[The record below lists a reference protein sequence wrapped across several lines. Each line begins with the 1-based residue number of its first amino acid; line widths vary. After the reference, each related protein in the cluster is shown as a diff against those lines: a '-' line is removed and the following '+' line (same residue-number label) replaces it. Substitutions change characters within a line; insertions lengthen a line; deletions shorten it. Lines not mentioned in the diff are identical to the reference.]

1 MSIIFHERI
10 HFFVIVSF
18 YVIASFYV
26 INSFY
31 VLIFFM
37 INPFM
42 FTLKYAGI
50 PDPPV
55 PAKSGGFMKENKKY
69 NNYNDLL
76 GEYPVAVS
84 FIDLTKVNE
93 SVHWHDSMEINIV
106 NNGTVEVLT
115 NDGSL
120 LLNAGEG
127 ILLAPSVVH
136 SLRAATPDQCTLY
149 VVHFSPAF
157 LFTYEQP
164 YLGNKYRDIVLSAP
178 ELKSLILREGQAW
191 DDEVLDTI
199 NNLIAANLTKK
210 YGYELVSRGML
221 SLFWALLL
229 KKVDPVDSPAS
240 KALASL
246 DSERVKTAIIFME
259 EHYADPISLDDIADH
274 IHISKSECCRCFKR
288 SLRLTPFEYLM
299 KYRIYIASS
308 KIIEDPD
315 LKSISDLG
323 FSVGFNNS
331 SYFNK
336 IFRQFMNCTP
346 TEYKKKVKAASI
358 NSQSPNAFIPYRF

>member
-1 MSIIFHERI
+1 MNEIR
-10 HFFVIVSF
+10 
-18 YVIASFYV
+18 
-26 INSFY
+26 
-31 VLIFFM
+31 
-37 INPFM
+37 
-42 FTLKYAGI
+42 
-50 PDPPV
+50 
-55 PAKSGGFMKENKKY
+55 KY
-69 NNYNDLL
+69 NNYDDLL

-93 SVHWHDSMEINIV
+93 SVHWHDSMEIDIV
-106 NNGTVEVLT
+106 NNGSLEVLT

-120 LLNAGEG
+120 LLHAGEG
-127 ILLAPSVVH
+127 IILAPSMVH
-136 SLRAATPDQCTLY
+136 SLHAATPDQCTLY
-149 VVHFSPAF
+149 AVHFRPAF

-164 YLGNKYRDIVLSAP
+164 YLGNKYRDVVLSSQA
-178 ELKSLILREGQAW
+178 LKALLLREGQPW

-199 NNLIAANLTKK
+199 NSLIAANLTKK
-210 YGYELVSRGML
+210 YGYELVSRGLL
-221 SLFWALLL
+221 SLFWASLL
-229 KKVDPVDSPAS
+229 KKADPVDPSVP
-240 KALASL
+240 KALISL
-246 DSERVKTAIIFME
+246 DSERVKAAITFME
-259 EHYADPISLDDIADH
+259 EHYSDPLSLDDIADH

-299 KYRIYIASS
+299 KYRIYIASC

-346 TEYKKKVKAASI
+346 TEYKKQVKAASL
-358 NSQSPNAFIPYRF
+358 NSQSPNAFKPYRF